1 MPGDRPAGSAHPAL
15 RERAPAGPVDVLVTG
30 AAGFVGRALV
40 SRLAALGLTVQGTD
54 LVAGAVPTVHL
65 DVTDGG
71 EVFDVFERLAPRIVV
86 HAAALV
92 DVGVPQDRA
101 QQVNVLGTEN
111 VLDAAAAGDVQR
123 LVHVSSIAALGLDP
137 GPGAGPDSPLVFD
150 TGEPY
155 FDTKAAAEALV
166 RVAMD
171 RKALPAVVVRPGDV
185 YGPGCEPWVARP
197 LGLMRRRFP
206 VLIGGGKGLIAHTW
220 IDNLVDGLVL
230 ACTHADAVGRVF
242 QVTDGVDDTTLA
254 AYLTRLAAAAGVRAP
269 RASLPSGIGVGIG
282 ALLERYGRVT
292 GRPVPFTRQAIRYL
306 VRRATYSIDAAREV
320 LGYVPAVGLDEG
332 FERLAA
338 AFGPGHTT

>member
-1 MPGDRPAGSAHPAL
+1 
-15 RERAPAGPVDVLVTG
+15 VLVTG

-40 SRLAALGLTVQGTD
+40 KRLEALGLTVQGTD
-54 LVAGAVPTVHL
+54 LVAGAAPTVHL

-71 EVFDVFERLAPRIVV
+71 EVFDVFERLAPRVVV

-92 DVGVPQDRA
+92 DVGAPQGRA

-123 LVHVSSIAALGLDP
+123 LVHLSSVAALGLDP

-166 RVAMD
+166 RQAMD
-171 RKALPAVVVRPGDV
+171 RNALPAVVVRPGDV
-185 YGPGCEPWVARP
+185 YGPGCESWVARP
-197 LGLMRRRFP
+197 LGLMRRRLP
-206 VLIGGGKGLIAHTW
+206 VLIGGGAGLIAHTW
-220 IDNLVDGLVL
+220 IDNLIDGLVL

-242 QVTDGVDDTTLA
+242 QVTDGVDDTTLK
-254 AYLTRLAAAAGVRAP
+254 AYLTRLAAAAGLRAP
-269 RASLPSGIGVGIG
+269 RASLPGGLGIGIG
-282 ALLERYGRVT
+282 ALLERYGRAT
-292 GRPVPFTRQAIRYL
+292 GRSVPFTRQALRYL
-306 VRRATYSIDAAREV
+306 MRRATYSVDAARDV

-332 FERLAA
+332 FERIAA
-338 AFGPGHTT
+338 AL